1 MRARP
6 AEARS
11 RQVALPNLAATEALA
26 RRLAKLARPCDVI
39 GLAGDLG
46 AGKTT
51 LARYF
56 IAALGGDEEVPSP
69 TFSLVQIY
77 DLATIRVWHLDL
89 YRLNAPADAFELGI
103 EDAFSD
109 GISLI
114 EWPDRLGALL
124 PDDRLEVR
132 LSTTGS
138 GEARRAELVAHGTWR
153 ERIEAMVDDG

>member
-6 AEARS
+6 AEVRS

-26 RRLAKLARPCDVI
+26 RRLAKLARPGDVI

-51 LARYF
+51 L
-56 IAALGGDEEVPSP
+56 
-69 TFSLVQIY
+69 
-77 DLATIRVWHLDL
+77 IRVWHLDL

-103 EDAFSD
+103 EDAFAD

-124 PDDRLEVR
+124 PDDWLEVR